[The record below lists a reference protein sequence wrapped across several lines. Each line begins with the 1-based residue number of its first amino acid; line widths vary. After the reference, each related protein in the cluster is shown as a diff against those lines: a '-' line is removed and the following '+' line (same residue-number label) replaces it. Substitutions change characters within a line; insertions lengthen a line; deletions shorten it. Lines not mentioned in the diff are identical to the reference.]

1 MDIIYEDLIDED
13 YQIKNKNY
21 DIIQHQHRNE
31 IINKFNI
38 KKNTKVLEIGCGQG
52 NSTYILA
59 SKVGENGLVVGI
71 DTADENYGS
80 PMTLEQSLELLLKS
94 KLGKRIN
101 IKLNT
106 NLLNDITWDEFKKEY
121 TEKFD
126 YIVFM
131 LSSWY
136 IESEDQFKKLLIR
149 LREIGNVLCFAD
161 FNPIPIYFEN
171 IPHYIAI
178 TLQSELYN
186 IRNIYIGENN
196 GYNPNVR
203 SIFTVDKIKEIM
215 IESKWKNI
223 LNESEIETD
232 KLQDGKWE
240 VSECLSNSFNNYI
253 EGLNIIEDEKTK
265 EKIKNNL
272 YMQLNILKNVKNN
285 IKNVKTLKTFCIVIK

>member
-38 KKNTKVLEIGCGQG
+38 KKNTKVLEIGCGQV

-80 PMTLEQSLELLLKS
+80 PMTLGQSLELLLKS

-106 NLLNDITWDEFKKEY
+106 NLLNDITWNEFKKEY

-126 YIVFM
+126 YVVFM
-131 LSSWY
+131 LSSW
-136 IESEDQFKKLLIR
+136 
-149 LREIGNVLCFAD
+149 
-161 FNPIPIYFEN
+161 
-171 IPHYIAI
+171 
-178 TLQSELYN
+178 
-186 IRNIYIGENN
+186 
-196 GYNPNVR
+196 
-203 SIFTVDKIKEIM
+203 
-215 IESKWKNI
+215 
-223 LNESEIETD
+223 
-232 KLQDGKWE
+232 
-240 VSECLSNSFNNYI
+240 
-253 EGLNIIEDEKTK
+253 
-265 EKIKNNL
+265 
-272 YMQLNILKNVKNN
+272 
-285 IKNVKTLKTFCIVIK
+285 